1 MKRGWPV
8 AAILALLAVPAA
20 GQEADEAEVICILT
34 LSTPDGTAEDY
45 RNIRT
50 NPIPPSMAAAFED
63 RPCGG
68 INQNSLLAWHLRVG
82 DEATTTAALDFIE
95 AKKAPVAG
103 DPQRFAADLAASLEA
118 AEKDVAKYAVLWTE
132 RKTREAQRLRRK
144 SKSFS
149 RLDALMRQYD
159 GHVFT
164 ARSFYEAARYFQ
176 SRELLARAERHL
188 AMIDAGFAI
197 LKSPDHLAPEYA
209 GHLWFDNEG
218 HYADLVLPELM
229 AALRHSL
236 NGIEKPRP
244 RPLQMFDDEPV
255 GDLRKIVEEGVPLR
269 EAKSLYPDA
278 ELLWAALDADQHY
291 IRTIVMLWDAEA
303 QVEMAEVASTNPR
316 TARCD
321 VNHFDR
327 ASSGLAML
335 AQDHEEAYS
344 LTGYRSPILW
354 GGYGDRRIA
363 LLLDKSNCWSKL
375 ARRADDQGDPE
386 LAAVFADKAIYPL
399 IDARQLVQPDE
410 SPTRFRQ
417 IASRYLESAKECAR
431 LHALTQG
438 GEEFCPAAH
447 DTRLK
452 AYFETN
458 LAALDAIASGAK
470 APE

>member
-8 AAILALLAVPAA
+8 AAILALLAAPAA
-20 GQEADEAEVICILT
+20 GQEADEAEIICILT
-34 LSTPDGTAEDY
+34 LRTPDGTAEDY
-45 RNIRT
+45 RSIRT

-68 INQNSLLAWHLRVG
+68 INQNALLAWHLRVG

-95 AKKAPVAG
+95 AKKAP
-103 DPQRFAADLAASLEA
+103 DSENPEDYA
-118 AEKDVAKYAVLWTE
+118 AELATALATAQKDLAKYAALWKQS
-132 RKTREAQRLRRK
+132 KTSEATRLRRK
-144 SKSFS
+144 SKSF
-149 RLDALMRQYD
+149 RHLDALIRQYD
-159 GHVFT
+159 GHIFT

-176 SRELLARAERHL
+176 SRDLLARAERHL
-188 AMIDAGFAI
+188 AMVNAGLAI
-197 LKSPDHLAPEYA
+197 LSAPEHLAPEYE
-209 GHLWFDNEG
+209 GHLWFESDGN
-218 HYADLVLPELM
+218 YADIVLPELM

-236 NGIEKPRP
+236 DGVETPRP
-244 RPLQMFDDEPV
+244 RPLQKYDDEPV

-278 ELLWAALDADQHY
+278 ELLWAALDEDQHY
-291 IRTIVMLWDAEA
+291 IWTIVMLWDAEA

-344 LTGYRSPILW
+344 LNGYRSPLLW
-354 GGYGDRRIA
+354 GGYGDKRIA
-363 LLLDKSNCWSKL
+363 LLLDKSRCWSKL
-375 ARRADDQGDPE
+375 AERADDQDDPE
-386 LAAVFADKAIYPL
+386 LAAMFATKAIYPL

-417 IASRYLESAKECAR
+417 IASRYLEAAEECAR

-438 GEEFCPAAH
+438 GEEYCPAAQ
-447 DTRLK
+447 DPRLK

-458 LAALDAIASGAK
+458 LAALDAIAAGAT